1 MRGKRRGQQRFRRVL
16 SHVIVI
22 GVVLL
27 TATALAHAQGPIP

>member
-1 MRGKRRGQQRFRRVL
+1 MSGKRRGRWRFRMVL

-27 TATALAHAQGPIP
+27 TAAALAHAQGPIP